1 MSDEV
6 FLDASAAAA
15 GGRELHDAGQALGEL
30 RQQAFAALF
39 SASAA
44 RPWGDDEIGQAFDN
58 GYRPAEQQVI
68 DAWLALA
75 DHVRTLGDSVQAA
88 VSDLTGTDQH
98 SAVRVTRAYK
108 EPL

>member
-1 MSDEV
+1 MI
-6 FLDASAAAA
+6 FLDPSAAAS
-15 GGRELHDAGQALGEL
+15 GGRELHDAGQSLAEL
-30 RQQAFAALF
+30 RRQALAGLF

-44 RPWGDDEIGQAFDN
+44 RPWGDDEIGKAFDN

-75 DHVRTLGDSVQAA
+75 EHVRTLGDSVQDA
-88 VSDLTGTDQH
+88 VKDLTGTDQT
-98 SAVRVTRAYK
+98 SAVRVVRAYK